1 MAEKHP
7 LHRVWAS
14 GPFDLDGL
22 SEAAERL
29 IPVLTEVL
37 RPVEGGAIPAGVVA
51 LQGEMGAGKTTL
63 VKALCAAWNVVVF

>member
-14 GPFDLDGL
+14 GPFDLDDL

-29 IPVLTEVL
+29 IEVLTEVL
-37 RPVEGGAIPAGVVA
+37 RPGEGEAIPAGVVA
-51 LQGEMGAGKTTL
+51 LQGEMERGKPP
-63 VKALCAAWNVVVF
+63 W